1 MDPQMVWD
9 AMDEEDA
16 IVDTHTSLCQV
27 IEPEDDIASYQP
39 KAVEATVKKTSG
51 AKAGW
56 MGFPVYGFGR

>member
-27 IEPEDDIASYQP
+27 IEPEDDIASYQV
-39 KAVEATVKKTSG
+39 KAVEAPVKKETKS
-51 AKAGW
+51 KTGW
-56 MGFPVYGFGR
+56 MGFPVYGLGR